1 MTDFKYFLSG
11 FIAGVA
17 SSAAIVII
25 GITLFGTA
33 MFCILIFMIG
43 AVWFMSDFFQ
53 KELKELKAL
62 KDRKKVIYMVRYK
75 ESPEEEPVKE
85 VSKECDKECDK
96 ECGSDTACES
106 CPCESD
112 NEDVKED
119 EDKEI
124 NAEEISTDVN

>member
-85 VSKECDKECDK
+85 VSKECDKEC
-96 ECGSDTACES
+96 GSDTACES